1 MNIGEAGKDQFAGQ
15 INDPILEK
23 VGLLGIANFLDLP
36 VSRRLILFKG
46 KICRTQF
53 PV

>member
-1 MNIGEAGKDQFAGQ
+1 MNIGEAGKDQFARKV
-15 INDPILEK
+15 NDAVLEK
-23 VGLLGIANFLDLP
+23 ASLLGIANFLDLP